1 MAIVISIIN
10 KDQSYNDIFGVMLFL
25 CVSSS
30 TTFELSLYAFA
41 LAICVI
47 FVCVFSSTTRVKSLL
62 VFFLT
67 TQVFH
72 RCFFFFQQ

>member
-1 MAIVISIIN
+1 
-10 KDQSYNDIFGVMLFL
+10 
-25 CVSSS
+25 
-30 TTFELSLYAFA
+30 
-41 LAICVI
+41 
-47 FVCVFSSTTRVKSLL
+47 VCVFSSTTRVKSLL